1 MSEQKE
7 NKIMGN
13 LFEELTD
20 CYSCDDTG
28 VILENDMV
36 MEFCGDC
43 EKGQHLFSEFEIWH
57 NENEIKENA

>member
-1 MSEQKE
+1 
-7 NKIMGN
+7 MGN

-57 NENEIKENA
+57 NKNEVKENA

>member
-1 MSEQKE
+1 ME

-13 LFEELTD
+13 LFDEIGD
-20 CYSCDDTG
+20 CYTCYDSG
-28 VILENDMV
+28 VITENNLMT
-36 MEFCGDC
+36 EFCGDC